1 MQKHHKWLHGE
12 IEAWR
17 SQGLIE
23 PPQAEALMAR
33 YPVSGAERA
42 WSRIIFSAIGAILAG
57 LGVILFF
64 AYNWAFLPKAL
75 KLAMVFAAVIAS
87 HGAALWLAR
96 GAAPRRGL
104 VEGLHILGT
113 MLFGAGIWLVAQVYH
128 IDEHYPNGILIWSL
142 GALALAWS
150 LPSLAQGFLAVL
162 LVSLWAGVEAF
173 EFRWTADWAPFLVGL
188 GVVPLAWL
196 QRSRV
201 LLFFGLAALLAMLVL
216 TTIALE
222 DELFIT
228 VVFFSAILYIAA
240 GLLVPASAFGA
251 SAPVFKTLG
260 FTVYLGA
267 LYLLSFPWAVEI
279 LDDLTFSSTLV
290 TVYFAV
296 PLVAAA
302 AAWLGVLAAGLG
314 RLDEVWRWHWGILS
328 IPLVLV
334 AVLSLEPLPLGGWLA
349 AIPFNLI
356 FLAHCVVFIVQGSRD
371 ANPKLVSIACVLFAL
386 LVITRYVDLFNSLL
400 LRSLIFLLL
409 GAGLFLVGN
418 FYARTKG
425 RSEEAA
431 P

>member
-1 MQKHHKWLHGE
+1 MRKHHKWLHRE

-17 SQGLIE
+17 SEGLIA
-23 PPQAEALMAR
+23 PPQAEALMER

-42 WSRIIFSAIGAILAG
+42 WSRMIFSAIGAILIG

-64 AYNWAFLPKAL
+64 AYNWALLPKAL
-75 KLAMVFAAVIAS
+75 KLAMVFAAVLAS

-96 GAAPRRGL
+96 RGTAQRGL

-113 MLFGAGIWLVAQVYH
+113 MLFGAGVWLVAQIYH

-162 LVSLWAGVEAF
+162 LVSLWAGVEVF
-173 EFRWTADWAPFLVGL
+173 DFRWTADWAPFLVGF

-216 TTIALE
+216 TSFSVQ

-228 VVFFSAILYIAA
+228 VVLYTSVLYIAA
-240 GLLVPASAFGA
+240 GLLVPASAFA
-251 SAPVFKTLG
+251 TSATVFKTLG
-260 FTVYLGA
+260 FTVYLGV
-267 LYLLSFPWAVEI
+267 LYLLSFPWAADI
-279 LDDLTFSSTLV
+279 LDDLKLSSTLA

-296 PLVAAA
+296 PLAAA
-302 AAWLGVLAAGLG
+302 AVAWLWVLATGFH
-314 RLDEVWRWHWGILS
+314 RLDELWRWHWALLAAPVIL
-328 IPLVLV
+328 VTGM
-334 AVLSLEPLPLGGWLA
+334 SLEILPLEDWLA
-349 AIPFNLI
+349 SAPFNLI
-356 FLAHCVVFIVQGSRD
+356 FLAHCVIFIVQGSRG

-386 LVITRYVDLFNSLL
+386 LAITRYVDLFDSLL

-418 FYARTKG
+418 FYARSKS
-425 RSEEAA
+425 RSEEVA